1 MSGTITRIKMKAKL
15 LIGDDDYAANPKG
28 YFGQKIPWFFP
39 CSGPY
44 AEEHGSM
51 NYGVFRAT
59 EYANRKA
66 SEVLD
71 AVVTLFYGEDQELKD
86 NAYEELKRIAETYR
100 KSDT

>member
-1 MSGTITRIKMKAKL
+1 MKIKP
-15 LIGDDDYAANPKG
+15 LIDDADYVINPEG

-66 SEVLD
+66 GEILD
-71 AVVTLFYGEDQELKD
+71 AVVTLFYGENQDLKD
-86 NAYEELKRIAETYR
+86 NAYEELKRIAEVYH
-100 KSDT
+100 KNDVQ